1 MPAAPEI
8 LNAVRKIRLPEVHH
22 EMETQHLRAS
32 PGNVAVAAEV
42 AVNLPRECIHP
53 QQSDG
58 QTRFPERSAKG
69 RIRNQGA
76 VIRDHA
82 LAEQSLQNQQQ
93 AIKSLVRIPVP
104 RFLDL
109 RKQVRRPLD
118 GTRDQVRK

>member
-8 LNAVRKIRLPEVHH
+8 LNAVRKIGLAEIHH
-22 EMETQHLRAS
+22 EMETQQLRAP
-32 PGNVAVAAEV
+32 PGNIAVAAEV
-42 AVNLPRECIHP
+42 AVNLPGECIHP

-58 QTRFPERSAKG
+58 QTRSPERSAKG
-69 RIRNQGA
+69 RIRNERT

-82 LAEQSLQNQQQ
+82 LAKQSLQNEQQT
-93 AIKSLVRIPVP
+93 IESLVRIPVP